1 MKIIKPSYEII
12 GTLNETEILKKSSYV
27 TGCKTCRH
35 NKERTIRNKNC
46 LKNHRAVFGCN
57 CKDYESELRLKPQT
71 QLKDGGNKQ

>member
-1 MKIIKPSYEII
+1 MKTIKPSYEII

-27 TGCKTCRH
+27 AGCKTCRH
-35 NKERTIRNKNC
+35 NKERTVRSKNC

-57 CKDYESELRLKPQT
+57 CKDYSELRLKPQT